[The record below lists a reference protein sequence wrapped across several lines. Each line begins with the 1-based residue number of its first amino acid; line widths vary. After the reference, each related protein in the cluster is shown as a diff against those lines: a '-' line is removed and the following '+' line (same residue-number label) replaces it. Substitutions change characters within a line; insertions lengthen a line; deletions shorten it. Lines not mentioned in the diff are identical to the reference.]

1 MSNQQLLD
9 KVNSKLKGEL
19 EDKELRK
26 LPTRLI
32 DRQITLY
39 AHIIR
44 AEEDDPM
51 KMISITEQ
59 GEKTKKQI
67 SEEQGDQEL
76 SGTIQLE
83 DTSLRS
89 LGKKEL

>member
-1 MSNQQLLD
+1 
-9 KVNSKLKGEL
+9 
-19 EDKELRK
+19 
-26 LPTRLI
+26 
-32 DRQITLY
+32 
-39 AHIIR
+39 
-44 AEEDDPM
+44 M